1 MTPATEAIIP
11 VPTETVDS
19 VFVVGSRVVLNK
31 NSTTSK
37 TKAIIFGATHKTNV
51 DGIEGAKSLPGG
63 HSVTLFPNS
72 NFEVV
77 MVNETSVSLKP
88 VSAFSQTIALVAKT
102 TKTTGDGDVVA
113 QTAAFSEAYTNGAH
127 CFATTQFPQH
137 TFTAQTLH
145 SPNTPHPTIVQL
157 ETCTTC
163 IQLGVLVAALKGGLP
178 AELEQFEFIR
188 TTSIDVGLKPY
199 KSLPPWQLHRPR

>member
-1 MTPATEAIIP
+1 MLAPKHVQQLVTNPLPHAPEIERKADTNSGGEQVNAGNHPPNLQPMSPAKGAVIP
-11 VPTETVDS
+11 VPIEAVDS
-19 VFVVGSRVVLNK
+19 VLVVGSRVALNK
-31 NSTTSK
+31 HSTTSK

-88 VSAFSQTIALVAKT
+88 VAAFWQTIALVAKT
-102 TKTTGDGDVVA
+102 SKTTGDGDVVA
-113 QTAAFSEAYTNGAH
+113 QTAAFSEAHTNGAH
-127 CFATTQFPQH
+127 CFATAQFPQH

-145 SPNTPHPTIVQL
+145 SPNTPHPT
-157 ETCTTC
+157 T
-163 IQLGVLVAALKGGLP
+163 
-178 AELEQFEFIR
+178 
-188 TTSIDVGLKPY
+188 
-199 KSLPPWQLHRPR
+199 